1 LLAERDEQE
10 GKPLEAVREYQRAAE
25 LNPSESNL
33 FDWGSELLLHRAAEP
48 AIEVFSKGNR
58 LFPQSVRMLTGLG
71 AAWFASGS
79 FDEAVK
85 YLCAASDLDP
95 ADPQPY
101 LFTGK
106 MLAAASKESNAA
118 TERLQRFVKLQ
129 PDNALANYYYA
140 ISLWKRRTGDDA
152 EKFAQVKTLL
162 ENAIRL
168 DPKLAAAF
176 LQLGILY
183 SEQKNLPSAISAY
196 QRAIAA
202 DPQLEQAHYRL
213 A

>member
-1 LLAERDEQE
+1 
-10 GKPLEAVREYQRAAE
+10 
-25 LNPSESNL
+25 
-33 FDWGSELLLHRAAEP
+33 
-48 AIEVFSKGNR
+48 
-58 LFPQSVRMLTGLG
+58 
-71 AAWFASGS
+71 
-79 FDEAVK
+79 
-85 YLCAASDLDP
+85 
-95 ADPQPY
+95 
-101 LFTGK
+101 

-213 A
+213 AQAYWQTGEDSKAQDELALYETTSKEKADESDRQQHELQRFVYELKDQTAAQQK